1 MTAALLAAAT
11 TFHGGVPLQA
21 APVVQTDDENESATV
36 LAAAQSGDWNPRRQ
50 QVQSAQTW
58 LRQLGYNPGTTA
70 GAVSE
75 EMRLALRLYQRDNDL
90 SENGRLTR
98 KTFEHLRA
106 KAGNAPPAKPV
117 AAAPAA
123 ATPAAAAPARAA
135 AAPAT
140 KTPEQTAAATPA
152 PAIAEPVLEP
162 SAPPPAQATDS
173 TALLVPT
180 PGDTPAFQLSDP
192 VAPSTTPTTAPTTEA
207 AAPAE
212 QQLAEVRT
220 GHVSS
225 EAAATA
231 DLTPTIDPTNDES
244 GSTQTAMIVPRPQ
257 LCGSPVGGSW
267 MVKDENGSEFIVT
280 LRGDGTVIGPL
291 YPEYWTWRPTDLGV
305 EIGYS
310 NEMGQR
316 VVRHGALRGSAAIAG
331 EATDSRGRTWSWSAV
346 RAIDAATTPD
356 TSCAKVGPA

>member
-1 MTAALLAAAT
+1 MSAALLAAIVMTQSGA
-11 TFHGGVPLQA
+11 PSMA
-21 APVVQTDDENESATV
+21 APDSQLDTDNTV

-58 LRQLGYNPGTTA
+58 LRQLGYNPGNTA
-70 GAVSE
+70 GAVTE

-106 KAGNAPPAKPV
+106 KAGTAAAPTPAKPV
-117 AAAPAA
+117 AAAPPEPPTTS
-123 ATPAAAAPARAA
+123 AT
-135 AAPAT
+135 
-140 KTPEQTAAATPA
+140 
-152 PAIAEPVLEP
+152 IEPVLEP
-162 SAPPPAQATDS
+162 SAPPPAAATDS
-173 TALLVPT
+173 PALFGEAAPMPSET
-180 PGDTPAFQLSDP
+180 RAAFQLSQP
-192 VAPSTTPTTAPTTEA
+192 VLPPAEQPPTAPATIAALPNTTP
-207 AAPAE
+207 APAD

-225 EAAATA
+225 ETAPSATA
-231 DLTPTIDPTNDES
+231 NLTPTIDPANDENAQANQ
-244 GSTQTAMIVPRPQ
+244 TQTAMIVPRPQ

-267 MVKDENGSEFIVT
+267 LVKDENGSEFALI
-280 LRGDGTVIGPL
+280 LRGDGTVAGPL
-291 YPEYWTWRPTDLGV
+291 YPQYWTWRPTDLGV

-331 EATDSRGRTWSWSAV
+331 EATDSRGRTWSWSAI
-346 RAIDAATTPD
+346 RAIDAATTAD
-356 TSCAKVGPA
+356 TACAKVGPA